1 MSSAAALMRMYIIS
15 SCTGLMYIPSML
27 APGSLATHSSSM
39 FCSVTVH
46 FNVHAMP
53 PVTPASAAGSSSE
66 AMRSMSDSPM
76 MSIAAGETKKFVIQ
90 K

>member
-1 MSSAAALMRMYIIS
+1 MSSTTALMRMYIIS
-15 SCTGLMYIPSML
+15 SCTRLMCMSSML
-27 APGSLATHSSSM
+27 APGSLATPCSSM

-46 FNVHAMP
+46 CSVHAIA
-53 PVTPASAAGSSSE
+53 PVTPASAAGSRSE
-66 AMRSMSDSPM
+66 AMRSSSDSPM